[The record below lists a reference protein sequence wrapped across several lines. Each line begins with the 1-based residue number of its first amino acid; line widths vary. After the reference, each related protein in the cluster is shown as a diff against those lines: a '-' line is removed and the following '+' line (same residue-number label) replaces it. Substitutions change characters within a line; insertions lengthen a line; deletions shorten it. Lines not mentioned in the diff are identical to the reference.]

1 MFKERLFDAALANKA
16 AEIPVAIIPKPGM
29 RQAFA
34 EMYEI
39 LKHCNHEVTS
49 RVPGKFVAMLK
60 KRMDSNWVVNLDFSK
75 ELRDMDMLVDTR
87 VLLHWVYRDF
97 LCSETERKKIIEEKT
112 LEAAASG
119 EMYPTLSLYEVMD
132 MLG

>member
-1 MFKERLFDAALANKA
+1 MCSGKIYHN
-16 AEIPVAIIPKPGM
+16 AE
-29 RQAFA
+29 
-34 EMYEI
+34 
-39 LKHCNHEVTS
+39 KH
-49 RVPGKFVAMLK
+49 
-60 KRMDSNWVVNLDFSK
+60 MDPNWLVNLDFSK

-97 LCSETERKKIIEEKT
+97 LCLEVEREKIIEEKT
-112 LEAAASG
+112 LEAAANG

>member
-1 MFKERLFDAALANKA
+1 
-16 AEIPVAIIPKPGM
+16 
-29 RQAFA
+29 
-34 EMYEI
+34 
-39 LKHCNHEVTS
+39 
-49 RVPGKFVAMLK
+49 
-60 KRMDSNWVVNLDFSK
+60 
-75 ELRDMDMLVDTR
+75 MLVDTR

-112 LEAAASG
+112 LEATASG